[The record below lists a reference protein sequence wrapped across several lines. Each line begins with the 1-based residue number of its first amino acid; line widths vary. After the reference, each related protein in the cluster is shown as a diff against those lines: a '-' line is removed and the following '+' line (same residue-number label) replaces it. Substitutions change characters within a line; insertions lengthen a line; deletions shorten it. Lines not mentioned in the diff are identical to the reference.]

1 MRRHVFLRIFKRVSN
16 NDEYF
21 QLRNDAIGR
30 ISLSSLHKCVVAI
43 HMLAYGSLT
52 DSTNKYVRIGE
63 TTTMECLQKFVQGV
77 NEVFGIEYL
86 RRPHNNDIERLLK
99 IGDACGFPVMLGSIG
114 CMHWE
119 WKNCPTTWK
128 DQYQR
133 GDREKATI
141 MLEAVT
147 SHDLWIWHAHF
158 GIVDSNNDINVLN
171 QSDVLK

>member
-52 DSTNKYVRIGE
+52 DSTNKYVRIG
-63 TTTMECLQKFVQGV
+63 
-77 NEVFGIEYL
+77 
-86 RRPHNNDIERLLK
+86 
-99 IGDACGFPVMLGSIG
+99 

-141 MLEAVT
+141 MLEVVT
-147 SHDLWIWHAHF
+147 SHDLWIWHAT
-158 GIVDSNNDINVLN
+158 NAT
-171 QSDVLK
+171 